1 MFTILQAT
9 LEVSM
14 YELAGELVSGWWHK
28 FGCLQSMFIFT
39 HQFEKTCLFSN
50 EHLILEMSQ
59 TVYALFAMVQ
69 VRFLLRC
76 GRDGE
81 SAEKESVRYG
91 NGLLSSILGLTIRYG
106 DFTS

>member
-1 MFTILQAT
+1 MDGGTNLCVDLLSAI
-9 LEVSM
+9 E
-14 YELAGELVSGWWHK
+14 
-28 FGCLQSMFIFT
+28 CLQSMFIFT
-39 HQFEKTCLFSN
+39 HQIED
-50 EHLILEMSQ
+50 LILEISQ